1 MKNTTLNWQ
10 IRGSAVMRFLGLK
23 VYDIQLETTSAWAD
37 HEFATNPLRMKL
49 TYAMK
54 LEGSLIAE
62 RSLIEMRRFAKIS
75 SQQSM
80 QWLALMQSAFPNVQK
95 GDSLIGEADGAGVM
109 FQANSPLK
117 RPDVFCSPV
126 PMSGT
131 APPPLGSARTLAASS
146 LIAALA

>member
-95 GDSLIGEADGAGVM
+95 GDSLIGEADGAGNVQ
-109 FQANSPLK
+109 FWHNDKPTASYND
-117 RPDVFCSPV
+117 PDFARLFFGVWLDEKTS
-126 PMSGT
+126 
-131 APPPLGSARTLAASS
+131 APAIRASLLGKA
-146 LIAALA
+146 